1 MSRTESAS
9 QILASP
15 TSLGIAGRDWPPMDA
30 PAALRA
36 RGRLEAETAVSAGDD
51 DLLPAEVDAVE

>member
-15 TSLGIAGRDWPPMDA
+15 TSLGIAGRDGHGC
-30 PAALRA
+30 A
-36 RGRLEAETAVSAGDD
+36 RGAQGAGRLEAETAVSAGDD